1 MRVRGNLFDYQ
12 QQAVRMMIKTRQL
25 ACFLEP
31 GAGKTVITL
40 TTLND
45 LFCSRVLVM
54 APAMVV
60 KTNVWGKEAA
70 RWAHLQNV
78 VVRPLTGTAKER
90 LAKLRDPLPEAGDM
104 VLDVVSYESFL
115 WLTDSIDL
123 SKYDAIVIDELSKM
137 KHPGTIRFRRFR
149 HRAMKIP
156 VRYGLTGSPVGN
168 RLEDIWGEMFAVC
181 GEKPLG
187 PSKGAFLAKHFYPV
201 KVAQNIHIWK
211 PMAGT
216 AKEIHKRIA
225 PYAFTLPPGDAPA
238 MPALRVNVIDTPM
251 PESARRLA
259 EELAHEFMVKLDDG
273 VDLKALSES
282 ALATKIRQ
290 ITGGA
295 VYTGGGKWSVVHVG
309 KLDAVQNIIDELQGE
324 PALLFYWY
332 AHEHERLIKEFSAV
346 DIHEKNAVDRWNR
359 GEIPVLL
366 AHPQAAG
373 HGLNLQHGGHNAI
386 WFSLPWSLEMWE
398 QSNGR
403 LIRHGQTSAVVTA
416 HVPVAGPAD
425 RAILAAL
432 TRKGTTQDALM
443 KAVQR

>member
-1 MRVRGNLFDYQ
+1 LRARSSLFEYQ
-12 QQAVRMMIKTRQL
+12 QQGVAEMIRTPQL

-31 GAGKTVITL
+31 GWGKTVMTL
-40 TTLND
+40 TALND
-45 LFCSRVLVM
+45 TFCSRVLVM

-70 RWAHLQNV
+70 RWEHLQDV
-78 VVRPLTGTAKER
+78 VVRPLTGTPEAR
-90 LAKLRDPLPEAGDM
+90 LAMLRSSLPKTGGM
-104 VLDVVSYESFL
+104 VIDVISYESFE
-115 WLTDSIDL
+115 WLTDHIDL
-123 SKYDAIVIDELSKM
+123 VRYDALVIDELSKM
-137 KHPGTIRFRRFR
+137 KHPGTKRFRRFR
-149 HRAMKIP
+149 HRAKSIP
-156 VRYGLTGSPVGN
+156 VRYGLTGTPVGN

-187 PSKGAFLAKHFYPV
+187 PSKGEFLLKHFDQYPITRTV
-201 KVAQNIHIWK
+201 SGWRPRAS
-211 PMAGT
+211 A
-216 AKEIHKRIA
+216 AREIHQRIK
-225 PYAFTLPPGDAPA
+225 PYAFTLKPADAPK
-238 MPALRVNVIDTPM
+238 MPDLRVNIIDTPM

-259 EELAHEFMVKLDDG
+259 EELAAEFIVKLEDG

-295 VYTGGGKWSVVHVG
+295 VYTGAGKWSVVHVG
-309 KLDAVQNIIDELQGE
+309 KLDAVQNILDELQGE
-324 PALLFYWY
+324 PAILFYWY
-332 AHEHERLIKEFSAV
+332 AHERERLLKEFGAV
-346 DIHEKNAVDRWNR
+346 DIHEKDAVDRWNR

-373 HGLNLQHGGHNAI
+373 HGLNLQHGGHNVI

-403 LIRHGQTSAVVTA
+403 LVRHGQKSVVVVA

-425 RAILAAL
+425 RAILGAL
-432 TRKGTTQDALM
+432 TRKGQTQDALM
-443 KAVQR
+443 TAVLR